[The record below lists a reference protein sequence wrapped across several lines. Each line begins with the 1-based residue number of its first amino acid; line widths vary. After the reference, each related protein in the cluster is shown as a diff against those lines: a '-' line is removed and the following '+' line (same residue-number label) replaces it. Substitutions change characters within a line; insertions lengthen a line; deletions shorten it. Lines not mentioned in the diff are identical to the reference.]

1 MSWHWILKQH
11 LTNSFPSLKKKKQIH
26 GIHLKN
32 TQTATTKSGQRFK
45 TEEENLVECNGNLY
59 SIYFSVLSIE
69 ANNTLVVF
77 KKVWMDYLSYLINF
91 IINSPLR
98 ILNKSKELSRI
109 LKSTVNSL
117 DIRVGE
123 KLIWCQTH
131 WRKIEL
137 KLIPKFKRSLLLIKN
152 FDLKHSTISLNI

>member
-1 MSWHWILKQH
+1 
-11 LTNSFPSLKKKKQIH
+11 
-26 GIHLKN
+26 
-32 TQTATTKSGQRFK
+32 
-45 TEEENLVECNGNLY
+45 
-59 SIYFSVLSIE
+59 
-69 ANNTLVVF
+69 
-77 KKVWMDYLSYLINF
+77 MDYLSYLINF

>member
-11 LTNSFPSLKKKKQIH
+11 LTNSFPSLKKA
-26 GIHLKN
+26 N
-32 TQTATTKSGQRFK
+32 TWNTSEKYTATTKSGQRFK

-59 SIYFSVLSIE
+59 SIYFSVLNTE

-77 KKVWMDYLSYLINF
+77 KKAWMHYLSYLISF

-98 ILNKSKELSRI
+98 ILNKYKELSRI
-109 LKSTVNSL
+109 LKSTINSL

-152 FDLKHSTISLNI
+152 LT